1 MRRACLL
8 LVVLALSGCAFEEPP
23 APSSGSAAPVAPVA
37 PVVTQAPGP
46 APVGDP
52 CTDLALTLLDGQL
65 NGVPSADPET
75 AVKANAVVE
84 QFVARY
90 DQVIVSSG
98 VEAARAQFSDE
109 VQAAC
114 AG

>member
-23 APSSGSAAPVAPVA
+23 APSSGSAAPVAPV
-37 PVVTQAPGP
+37 VTQAPVP

-90 DQVIVSSG
+90 DEVIVSSG
-98 VEAARAQFSDE
+98 VAAARAQFGGE

>member
-1 MRRACLL
+1 MRRTCLL
-8 LVVLALSGCAFEEPP
+8 LTALALTGCGFEEPP
-23 APSSGSAAPVAPVA
+23 APAAPVL
-37 PVVTQAPGP
+37 TQAPVP
-46 APVGDP
+46 SPVGDP
-52 CTDLALTLLDGQL
+52 CTDVALTLLDGQL

-75 AVKANAVVE
+75 LVKANSVVE

-90 DQVIVSSG
+90 DAVIVSAG
-98 VEAARAQFSDE
+98 VEAARTQYAAE

>member
-8 LVVLALSGCAFEEPP
+8 LAVLALSGCGFEEPP
-23 APSSGSAAPVAPVA
+23 APSSGGAA
-37 PVVTQAPGP
+37 PVVTQAPVP
-46 APVGDP
+46 VPVGDP

-90 DQVIVSSG
+90 DEVIVSSG
-98 VEAARAQFSDE
+98 VAAARAQFGGE

>member
-8 LVVLALSGCAFEEPP
+8 LVVLVLSGCAFEEPP
-23 APSSGSAAPVAPVA
+23 APSSGGAASVAPVA
-37 PVVTQAPGP
+37 TQAPSP
-46 APVGDP
+46 VPVGDP
-52 CTDLALTLLDGQL
+52 CTDLALTLLDGLL

-90 DQVIVSSG
+90 DEVIVSSG
-98 VEAARAQFSDE
+98 VAAARAQFSGE

>member
-1 MRRACLL
+1 MRRVCLL
-8 LVVLALSGCAFEEPP
+8 LTALLLTGCSFEEPP
-23 APSSGSAAPVAPVA
+23 PPSTAPPAALPSP
-37 PVVTQAPGP
+37 T
-46 APVGDP
+46 PVGDP
-52 CTDLALTLLDGQL
+52 CTDVALTLLDGQL

-75 AVKANAVVE
+75 VVKANAVVE

-98 VEAARAQFSDE
+98 VAAAREQFTAE